1 MAKID
6 SVACYYYC
14 RQSGFRIVIK
24 FVQIYRQQKQNH
36 GLTELNNLFDLDL
49 TIDKSQTIKQY
60 RLADHMIAQ
69 IMQFKGIGILNL
81 ALKNILYMFCVR

>member
-6 SVACYYYC
+6 SIACYYYC

-24 FVQIYRQQKQNH
+24 FVQICRQQKQNH

-60 RLADHMIAQ
+60 RLMIAQ
-69 IMQFKGIGILNL
+69 IMEFKGIGILNL
-81 ALKNILYMFCVR
+81 ALKIYYVWC